1 MHFEE
6 RGGHNESREEVRLGF
21 FGWTIEGGAF
31 EALTRVAGIVASE
44 SDGSEENM
52 WDLAESA
59 VEMVGKK
66 TKLLVT
72 SSCT

>member
-1 MHFEE
+1 LAKNNKEDDD
-6 RGGHNESREEVRLGF
+6 SRRWF
-21 FGWTIEGGAF
+21 Q
-31 EALTRVAGIVASE
+31 ALTRVAGIVAAE

-66 TKLLVT
+66 QNYTLL
-72 SSCT
+72 